1 MIIEGTDPPAA
12 GAVKSMRS
20 FLEHHLRS
28 SVGGQLLS
36 YPLLLAS
43 VNNVRFMGRAEK
55 EHKILLETACDG
67 SPNMKRRVL
76 SAAIENDYLIIIAK
90 CTLETAPR
98 IVYNTSTE
106 WPQSDANKSFPQQL
120 EAEKM
125 RLIKAS
131 VQNSILDRREQI
143 NEIVK
148 GVTSTTFLII
158 YGAVMFLLL
167 LLMVGLC
174 AVSIIVRRPL
184 TKQQRMALR
193 RRRREQAILLR
204 ARRRAKR
211 RAASANRTVA
221 QTSAA
226 TGTTRLDTEV
236 AIGVKG

>member
-1 MIIEGTDPPAA
+1 MSTSP
-12 GAVKSMRS
+12 
-20 FLEHHLRS
+20 F
-28 SVGGQLLS
+28 
-36 YPLLLAS
+36 YPQQQAHCQ
-43 VNNVRFMGRAEK
+43 E
-55 EHKILLETACDG
+55 LETACDG

-106 WPQSDANKSFPQQL
+106 WPQSDANKSFPQQC
-120 EAEKM
+120 
-125 RLIKAS
+125 
-131 VQNSILDRREQI
+131 
-143 NEIVK
+143 EIVK